1 MRRRNLFLPDELM
14 DQVGELAKKRGRPM
28 AEIIRVAIERYLA
41 AVKKAEQASSTPVE
55 AKANG

>member
-14 DQVGELAKKRGRPM
+14 DQVSELAKKRKVPM

-41 AVKKAEQASSTPVE
+41 AVKKAEELKS
-55 AKANG
+55 NG

>member
-1 MRRRNLFLPDELM
+1 M
-14 DQVGELAKKRGRPM
+14 DQVNELAKKRGRPM

-41 AVKKAEQASSTPVE
+41 AVKKAEE

>member
-14 DQVGELAKKRGRPM
+14 DQVSELAKKRKVPM

-41 AVKKAEQASSTPVE
+41 AVKKAEEASKTQME
-55 AKANG
+55 LKANG